1 MRTVSLIVA
10 LLAGTLAPCAIAEPW
25 KSDIL
30 MQSEH
35 GMGGAAI
42 GDLDPDAP
50 GNEVAVVNDVGEVWL
65 VRRTD
70 GEWKSERI
78 YAGKGEL
85 IMCAIGDVDSGHPGN
100 ELVGVGMVEGPESR
114 EGSGQVVMIWKDGD
128 KWSSRAIFQDDHMIH
143 GVAVGDVS
151 TRHVGNEVITGG
163 FNHRVQLLH
172 QNGTS
177 WEHET
182 IYVANDR
189 LKIALAADIFPDRP
203 GLEVVVTGSDGRPQV
218 LWEGKLG
225 WHHQTIYVDHLGQ
238 SRVAAG
244 KGGVL
249 IGGDGGKVT
258 LASHKDGRWQADLL
272 GRDTAK
278 MRGVVLGDVDPNSP
292 GEEAYACGYSGNV
305 TQFVRTSDDYWRSQL
320 LYSDGHPL
328 HYLLAGEF
336 DPEHPGPELLTCG
349 HAGRLV
355 ELYRDK

>member
-1 MRTVSLIVA
+1 MRTTSLIVA
-10 LLAGTLAPCAIAEPW
+10 LLAGTLSSRAMAEPW
-25 KSDIL
+25 KCQIL

-42 GDLDPDAP
+42 GDLDPESP
-50 GNEVAVVNDVGEVWL
+50 GNEVAVVNDAGEVWL
-65 VRRTD
+65 VRRVN
-70 GEWKSERI
+70 GEWKPERI

-114 EGSGQVVMIWKDGD
+114 EGPGQVVMIWKDGD
-128 KWSSRAIFQDDHMIH
+128 TWSSRAIFQDDHMIH

-151 TRHVGNEVITGG
+151 ARHEGNEVIAAG

-172 QNGTS
+172 QNGTT

-189 LKIALAADIFPDRP
+189 LKIAMAADIISERP

-218 LWEGKLG
+218 LWEGTLG
-225 WHHQTIYVDHLGQ
+225 WHHQTIYVDRLGQ

-244 KGGVL
+244 KGGIL

-258 LASHKDGRWQADLL
+258 LANHKGGRWEADLL

-278 MRGVVLGDVDPNSP
+278 IRGVVLGDVDPTSP

-305 TQFVRTSDDYWRSQL
+305 TQFVRTSGDYWRSRL
-320 LYSDGHPL
+320 LYSDGRPL

-336 DPEHPGPELLTCG
+336 DPVHPGPELITCG
-349 HAGRLV
+349 HGGRLV
-355 ELYRDK
+355 EIYFGE

>member
-1 MRTVSLIVA
+1 MKTILPIVV
-10 LLAGTLAPCAIAEPW
+10 LVAGILTSSATAQPW
-25 KSDIL
+25 RSEIL
-30 MQSEH
+30 MQSDH

-42 GDLDPDAP
+42 GDLDPDSP

-70 GEWKSERI
+70 GAWCPERI
-78 YAGKGEL
+78 HAGKGEL
-85 IMCAIGDVDSGHPGN
+85 IMCAIGDIDSGHPGN

-114 EGSGQVVMIWKDGD
+114 EGPGQVVMIWKDGD
-128 KWSSRAIFQDDHMIH
+128 RWSSRAIFQDDHMIH

-151 TRHVGNEVITGG
+151 TRHAGSEVIAAG

-172 QNGTS
+172 QNSTS

-189 LKIALAADIFPDRP
+189 LKIALAADVLPERP
-203 GLEVVVTGSDGRPQV
+203 RSEVVVTGSDGRPQV

-225 WHHQTIYVDHLGQ
+225 WHHQTIYVDRLGQ

-244 KGGVL
+244 AGGVL

-258 LASHKDGRWQADLL
+258 LARPKDGRWQADLV

-278 MRGVVLGDVDPNSP
+278 IRGVVWDDVDQDSP

-305 TQFVRTSDDYWRSQL
+305 TQFVRTSDDYWNGPMHLSQPHTRC
-320 LYSDGHPL
+320 SMW
-328 HYLLAGEF
+328 
-336 DPEHPGPELLTCG
+336 
-349 HAGRLV
+349 
-355 ELYRDK
+355 